1 MEKNKKYV
9 IALDEGTTSCRAVL
23 YDKDAHALDSRQM
36 EFTQI
41 FPKPGWVEHNA
52 EEIFK
57 TQLKVLQNL
66 IVDNDIKHEQI
77 EAIGITNQ
85 RETVVIWD
93 KLTGKPVYNAIVWQ
107 CRRTADYCEK
117 LMAEGWTEKIRE
129 KTGLKIDAYFSAT
142 KIKWILDNVPGV
154 RERAEKGELLAGT
167 IDTWLIWKLSGGRAH
182 VTDYTNASRTMLFNI
197 YKLDWDDELLGLL
210 GIPRCLLP
218 EVRDSSCVYAETDSE
233 ICGFSVP
240 LASAVGDQDRKSVV

>member
-66 IVDNDIKHEQI
+66 IVDNDIIVGYVTNNIDGKMQVTTAFKILYTDKGTHIVPTYESQKAYWKERREQD
-77 EAIGITNQ
+77 GTD
-85 RETVVIWD
+85 W
-93 KLTGKPVYNAIVWQ
+93 
-107 CRRTADYCEK
+107 
-117 LMAEGWTEKIRE
+117 
-129 KTGLKIDAYFSAT
+129 
-142 KIKWILDNVPGV
+142 
-154 RERAEKGELLAGT
+154 LL
-167 IDTWLIWKLSGGRAH
+167 R
-182 VTDYTNASRTMLFNI
+182 
-197 YKLDWDDELLGLL
+197 
-210 GIPRCLLP
+210 
-218 EVRDSSCVYAETDSE
+218 
-233 ICGFSVP
+233 
-240 LASAVGDQDRKSVV
+240 QKS